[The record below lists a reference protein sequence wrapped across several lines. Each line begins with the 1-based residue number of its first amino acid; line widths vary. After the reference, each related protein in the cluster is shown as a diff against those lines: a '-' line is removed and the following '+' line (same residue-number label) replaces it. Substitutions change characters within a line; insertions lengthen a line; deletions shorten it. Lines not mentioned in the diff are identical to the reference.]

1 MKSFR
6 KQYHSICIYLC
17 LLHLETTRCLGPT
30 WQTPDLMSA
39 MAAVESATSTQFS
52 SPEITKN
59 PSARLPFSF
68 VPAQPA
74 TPRHHDGIN
83 HHFHH
88 WWSFRFLSFSRGT
101 ILEVGVCFSESL
113 GRTEPLLPKAE
124 TYIMPCL
131 PQCSSPPACWGCFPK
146 QSISNLWE

>member
-1 MKSFR
+1 MHLSLSFTPGDHSVPGSHLTDPRSDVSHGCSGKCYINPVLFPRDHQKPKR
-6 KQYHSICIYLC
+6 KAS
-17 LLHLETTRCLGPT
+17 LLFCPSTACNT
-30 WQTPDLMSA
+30 QTPRWNQSPLSSL
-39 MAAVESATSTQFS
+39 VE
-52 SPEITKN
+52 
-59 PSARLPFSF
+59 LL
-68 VPAQPA
+68 V
-74 TPRHHDGIN
+74 
-83 HHFHH
+83 
-88 WWSFRFLSFSRGT
+88 SFSRGT